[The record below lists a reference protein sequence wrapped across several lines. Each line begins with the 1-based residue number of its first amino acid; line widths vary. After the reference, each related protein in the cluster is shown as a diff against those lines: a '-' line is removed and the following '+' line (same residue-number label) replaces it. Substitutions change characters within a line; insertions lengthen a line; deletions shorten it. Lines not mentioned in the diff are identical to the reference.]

1 VSVYPVRQNYNS
13 GIYHLSR
20 RGRNAQN
27 IGSSTRLAR
36 VQSSPISNYRNQKV
50 FNQGSPLERLTAN
63 VLKDRQEDR
72 QRRELEEVPTAS
84 SYENYDEYDYSAG
97 TQQMNNAKVVEQAP
111 SEKDM
116 YMEELFDTK
125 EKWVNPCG
133 INFSTVIPLN
143 HVNSDYVYEPLTD
156 SELLQQIVIQVSKAL
171 RQSRRFK
178 EDYVSTLH

>member
-1 VSVYPVRQNYNS
+1 VYPVRKNYNS
-13 GIYHLSR
+13 GIHHLSR

-27 IGSSTRLAR
+27 IGSSTHLAR

-50 FNQGSPLERLTAN
+50 FNHGSPLERLTAN
-63 VLKDRQEDR
+63 VVNDRQEDR
-72 QRRELEEVPTAS
+72 QRRELEEVPKES
-84 SYENYDEYDYSAG
+84 SYENYEEYEYSAG
-97 TQQMNNAKVVEQAP
+97 TQQANNAKVVEQAP
-111 SEKDM
+111 SEKET
-116 YMEELFDTK
+116 YMEELYDTK

-133 INFSTVIPLN
+133 INFSSVIPLN
-143 HVNSDYVYEPLTD
+143 HVTSDYVYEPLTD